1 MLGLG
6 SNASKSLKAA
16 AGKWIITDNLV
27 LRHDYRLHPVRPLSD
42 GAAVFDGTDDY
53 IDCGNGASL
62 QIGDVDTTYTAWV
75 KSNGGSSEYIIS
87 KRDDSNGAQSLFLN
101 SAGKLMFISGTNE
114 NSVSNTALN
123 DGLWHHVAVVYD
135 QSEDDCFYYLDG
147 VADGSDTSVGTTNHD
162 DNSPVYIGF
171 RESGDAAHHFDG
183 YICNVGFF
191 SAALTQAQ
199 IKSIM
204 WKDYAGL
211 SASEKT
217 NLVSWWNLDSV
228 IPDTTTLVYD
238 NHHGDGN
245 TLGSELIANSDFTA
259 NITGWDGYD
268 GVWSNTAGA
277 DGTAGNMLITTRSPG
292 GAWGY
297 VYHTETILTVGK
309 SYRLSFWFKKGEG
322 TAGGIFLAGTSNLGG
337 QYAAFRTGY
346 ADDSLGTSTSWTY
359 FEKYFT
365 ATHATIHLNP
375 TSSTGAFPNTA
386 YFDDISIKEVNGNT
400 GTLG

>member
-6 SNASKSLKAA
+6 ANIVHPLNESFKESVVS
-16 AGKWIITDNLV
+16 DNLV
-27 LRHDYRLHPVRPLSD
+27 LRHNYKLNPVQPLSD
-42 GAAVFDGTDDY
+42 GAAYFVGSNTDY
-53 IDCGNGASL
+53 IDYGNGASL

-162 DNSPVYIGF
+162 DNSPMYIGF
-171 RESGDAAHHFDG
+171 RESGDSGHHFDG

-204 WKDYAGL
+204 WKKYSDL
-211 SASEKT
+211 TSDETAS
-217 NLVSWWNLDSV
+217 LVSWWNLD
-228 IPDTTTLVYD
+228 
-238 NHHGDGN
+238 
-245 TLGSELIANSDFTA
+245 EETA
-259 NITGWDGYD
+259 T
-268 GVWSNTAGA
+268 
-277 DGTAGNMLITTRSPG
+277 DGTAGSG
-292 GAWGY
+292 G
-297 VYHTETILTVGK
+297 VKDYH
-309 SYRLSFWFKKGEG
+309 
-322 TAGGIFLAGTSNLGG
+322 
-337 QYAAFRTGY
+337 
-346 ADDSLGTSTSWTY
+346 STN
-359 FEKYFT
+359 
-365 ATHATIHLNP
+365 H
-375 TSSTGAFPNTA
+375 
-386 YFDDISIKEVNGNT
+386 
-400 GTLG
+400 GTLS